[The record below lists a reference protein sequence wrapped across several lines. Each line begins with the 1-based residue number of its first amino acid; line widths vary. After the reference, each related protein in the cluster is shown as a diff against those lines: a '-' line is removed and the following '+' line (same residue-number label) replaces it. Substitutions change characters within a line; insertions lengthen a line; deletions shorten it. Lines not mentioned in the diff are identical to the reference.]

1 MPKVKPTEPITKKQ
15 LSRREQERRQQRILG
30 VVFGLTAAA
39 VVFVLGFGW
48 YQEYVA
54 KPSAPVATVNGKAIS
69 TRDYQAMVKYNDY
82 ELRSTIA
89 RAQSQLDSLD
99 ATNEDQTFLVSYMQQ
114 QIQQLRTKRSSVGLD
129 TYDQMVDDEL
139 IRQEAARR
147 GIQITAE
154 ELQLEIE
161 QQFGYD
167 RNPPTPT
174 PTPITAT
181 VDSSVTPQP
190 TRAPM
195 TQTEFETNYG
205 SYVAALRKNL
215 AFSEQTFRRLFES
228 SLYHTKLQEALA
240 LEVPASEEQVH
251 ARHILVATEDE
262 AKEVLERLHAGED
275 FGALAKEL
283 STDTGSRDK
292 GGDLV
297 QSMAEAFAKAKTMTL
312 AVAPEGTR
320 AAWRGWKS
328 GFYYIALAAGAPIVM
343 SVLDY
348 GTKTIALSG
357 VLTPSG
363 DYEAD
368 LKLIKS
374 HYARA
379 RGLKERNFSL
389 ES

>member
-1 MPKVKPTEPITKKQ
+1 
-15 LSRREQERRQQRILG
+15 
-30 VVFGLTAAA
+30 
-39 VVFVLGFGW
+39 
-48 YQEYVA
+48 
-54 KPSAPVATVNGKAIS
+54 
-69 TRDYQAMVKYNDY
+69 MVKYNDY

-262 AKEVLERLHAGED
+262 ANKVLERLHAGED
-275 FGALAKEL
+275 FAALAKEL
-283 STDTGSRDK
+283 STDTGSK
-292 GGDLV
+292 EEGGDLGWFPRGMMV
-297 QSMAEAFAKAKTMTL
+297 TEFENATFALQPGQTSEPVKTSFGYHIINVIERDANRPLDEATLDQKKSRALDNWLTTQRNSGTVISYWSSAK
-312 AVAPEGTR
+312 VPN
-320 AAWRGWKS
+320 
-328 GFYYIALAAGAPIVM
+328 
-343 SVLDY
+343 
-348 GTKTIALSG
+348 LSQ
-357 VLTPSG
+357 
-363 DYEAD
+363 
-368 LKLIKS
+368 
-374 HYARA
+374 
-379 RGLKERNFSL
+379 
-389 ES
+389 

>member
-30 VVFGLTAAA
+30 IVFGLTAAA
-39 VVFVLGFGW
+39 VLFVLGFGW

-139 IRQEAARR
+139 IRQEA
-147 GIQITAE
+147 
-154 ELQLEIE
+154 
-161 QQFGYD
+161 YD

-240 LEVPASEEQVH
+240 LEVSASEEQVH

-262 AKEVLERLHAGED
+262 ANKVLERLHAGED
-275 FGALAKEL
+275 FAALAKEL
-283 STDTGSRDK
+283 STDTGSK
-292 GGDLV
+292 EEGGDLGWFPRGMMV
-297 QSMAEAFAKAKTMTL
+297 TEFENAAFALQPGQTSEPVKTSFGYHIINVIERDANRPLDEATLDQKKSRALDNWLTTQRNSGTVIGYWSSAK
-312 AVAPEGTR
+312 VPN
-320 AAWRGWKS
+320 
-328 GFYYIALAAGAPIVM
+328 
-343 SVLDY
+343 
-348 GTKTIALSG
+348 LSQ
-357 VLTPSG
+357 
-363 DYEAD
+363 
-368 LKLIKS
+368 
-374 HYARA
+374 
-379 RGLKERNFSL
+379 
-389 ES
+389 

>member
-30 VVFGLTAAA
+30 IVFGLTAAA
-39 VVFVLGFGW
+39 VLFVLGFGW

-240 LEVPASEEQVH
+240 LEVSASEEQVH

-262 AKEVLERLHAGED
+262 ANKVLERLHAGED
-275 FGALAKEL
+275 FAALAKEL
-283 STDTGSRDK
+283 STDTGSK
-292 GGDLV
+292 EEGGDLGWFPRGMMV
-297 QSMAEAFAKAKTMTL
+297 TEFENAAFALQPGQTSEPVKTSFGYHIINVIERDANRPLDEATLDQKKSRALDNWLTTQRNSGTVIGYWSSAK
-312 AVAPEGTR
+312 VPN
-320 AAWRGWKS
+320 
-328 GFYYIALAAGAPIVM
+328 
-343 SVLDY
+343 
-348 GTKTIALSG
+348 LSQ
-357 VLTPSG
+357 
-363 DYEAD
+363 
-368 LKLIKS
+368 
-374 HYARA
+374 
-379 RGLKERNFSL
+379 
-389 ES
+389 

>member
-30 VVFGLTAAA
+30 IVFGVTAAA
-39 VVFVLGFGW
+39 VLFVLGFGW

-82 ELRSTIA
+82 ELGSTIA

-99 ATNEDQTFLVSYMQQ
+99 PTNEDQTFLVSYMQQ
-114 QIQQLRTKRSSVGLD
+114 QIQQLRTRRNSVGLD

-215 AFSEQTFRRLFES
+215 AFTEQTFRRLFES

-283 STDTGSRDK
+283 STDTGSK
-292 GGDLV
+292 EEGGDLGWFPRGMMV
-297 QSMAEAFAKAKTMTL
+297 TEFEDAAFALQPGETSDPVKTSFGYHIINVIERDANRALDEAGLDQKKSSALDNWLTAQRNSGTVISYWSSAK
-312 AVAPEGTR
+312 V
-320 AAWRGWKS
+320 
-328 GFYYIALAAGAPIVM
+328 
-343 SVLDY
+343 
-348 GTKTIALSG
+348 
-357 VLTPSG
+357 PSLG
-363 DYEAD
+363 Q
-368 LKLIKS
+368 
-374 HYARA
+374 
-379 RGLKERNFSL
+379 
-389 ES
+389 

>member
-30 VVFGLTAAA
+30 IVFGLTAAA
-39 VVFVLGFGW
+39 VLFVLGFGW

-139 IRQEAARR
+139 IRQEARR

-240 LEVPASEEQVH
+240 LEVSASEEQVH

-262 AKEVLERLHAGED
+262 ANKVLERLHAGED
-275 FGALAKEL
+275 FAALAKEL
-283 STDTGSRDK
+283 STDTGSK
-292 GGDLV
+292 EEGGDLGWFPRGMMV
-297 QSMAEAFAKAKTMTL
+297 TEFENAAFALQPGQTSEPVKTSFGYHIINVIERDANRPLDEATLDQKKSRALDNWLTTQRNSGTVIGYWSSAK
-312 AVAPEGTR
+312 VPN
-320 AAWRGWKS
+320 
-328 GFYYIALAAGAPIVM
+328 
-343 SVLDY
+343 
-348 GTKTIALSG
+348 LSQ
-357 VLTPSG
+357 
-363 DYEAD
+363 
-368 LKLIKS
+368 
-374 HYARA
+374 
-379 RGLKERNFSL
+379 
-389 ES
+389 

>member
-30 VVFGLTAAA
+30 IVFGLTAAA
-39 VVFVLGFGW
+39 VLFVLGFGW

-262 AKEVLERLHAGED
+262 ANKVLERLHAGED
-275 FGALAKEL
+275 FAALAKEL
-283 STDTGSRDK
+283 STDTGSK
-292 GGDLV
+292 EEGGDLGWFPRGMMV
-297 QSMAEAFAKAKTMTL
+297 TEFENATFALQPGQTSEPVKTSFGYHIINVIERDANRPLDEATLDQKKSRALDNWLTTQRNSGTVIGYWSSAK
-312 AVAPEGTR
+312 VPN
-320 AAWRGWKS
+320 
-328 GFYYIALAAGAPIVM
+328 
-343 SVLDY
+343 
-348 GTKTIALSG
+348 LSQ
-357 VLTPSG
+357 
-363 DYEAD
+363 
-368 LKLIKS
+368 
-374 HYARA
+374 
-379 RGLKERNFSL
+379 
-389 ES
+389 

>member
-30 VVFGLTAAA
+30 IVFGLTAAA
-39 VVFVLGFGW
+39 VLFVLGFGW

-262 AKEVLERLHAGED
+262 ANKVLERLHAGED
-275 FGALAKEL
+275 FAALAKEL
-283 STDTGSRDK
+283 STDTGSK
-292 GGDLV
+292 EEGGDLGWFPRGMMV
-297 QSMAEAFAKAKTMTL
+297 TEFENATFALQPGQTSEPVKTSFGYHIINVIERDANRPLDEATLDQKKSRALDNWLTTQRNSGTVISYWSSAK
-312 AVAPEGTR
+312 VPN
-320 AAWRGWKS
+320 
-328 GFYYIALAAGAPIVM
+328 
-343 SVLDY
+343 
-348 GTKTIALSG
+348 LSQ
-357 VLTPSG
+357 
-363 DYEAD
+363 
-368 LKLIKS
+368 
-374 HYARA
+374 
-379 RGLKERNFSL
+379 
-389 ES
+389 